1 MIKRKHIGN
10 QFIVNQYLTRKLQSN
25 MGYETN
31 FVKSL
36 RIQFLRFDL
45 NRKEKST
52 LIIIIAFDLS
62 SLIYIY
68 IQLWFSINGEFLR
81 FNEGA
86 KEFLLIHE
94 IERFWF
100 LSHSYNIF
108 LISLEILSIK
118 FISKDQRRVDVHI
131 SISLLLSISCTKI
144 IIALL
149 FMKFIGSKWEKL
161 TRKISS
167 KSLGL
172 FFIINARI
180 QNSII

>member
-31 FVKSL
+31 FMKSP

-68 IQLWFSINGEFLR
+68 IQL
-81 FNEGA
+81 
-86 KEFLLIHE
+86 
-94 IERFWF
+94 
-100 LSHSYNIF
+100 
-108 LISLEILSIK
+108 
-118 FISKDQRRVDVHI
+118 
-131 SISLLLSISCTKI
+131 
-144 IIALL
+144 
-149 FMKFIGSKWEKL
+149 
-161 TRKISS
+161 
-167 KSLGL
+167 
-172 FFIINARI
+172 
-180 QNSII
+180 

>member
-10 QFIVNQYLTRKLQSN
+10 QFIVNQYLTPKLQSN

-31 FVKSL
+31 FMKSL

-52 LIIIIAFDLS
+52 LIGIIAFELS
-62 SLIYIY
+62 FLLYIY
-68 IQLWFSINGEFLR
+68 TQLWFSINGDFLR
-81 FNEGA
+81 FNKGA
-86 KEFLLIHE
+86 KEFLLIRE

-100 LSHSYNIF
+100 LSHSYDIF
-108 LISLEILSIK
+108 LILLEVLSIK
-118 FISKDQRRVDVHI
+118 FISKNQRRVDVHI
-131 SISLLLSISCTKI
+131 SISLLLSISCMKI

-167 KSLGL
+167 K
-172 FFIINARI
+172 I
-180 QNSII
+180 Q

>member
-31 FVKSL
+31 FMKSL

-68 IQLWFSINGEFLR
+68 IQL
-81 FNEGA
+81 
-86 KEFLLIHE
+86 
-94 IERFWF
+94 
-100 LSHSYNIF
+100 
-108 LISLEILSIK
+108 
-118 FISKDQRRVDVHI
+118 
-131 SISLLLSISCTKI
+131 
-144 IIALL
+144 
-149 FMKFIGSKWEKL
+149 
-161 TRKISS
+161 
-167 KSLGL
+167 
-172 FFIINARI
+172 
-180 QNSII
+180 